1 MATAYE
7 HLRTTIQ
14 AGLDIYKAPAMMAAI
29 VRDGGNFAVGAV
41 KGVRKADVSAS
52 LASNKIQDN
61 DRFCLGSVSKPVS
74 GYLLAYLSQ
83 QIENVINWDT
93 RIRDVFTE
101 LESSACR
108 RHYNIK
114 NDYLNANIAQMMSH
128 SAGFPYAPN
137 NSMDYRVDTEGLKTG
152 VNTNFQSEYCNDDA
166 LMQRRYNYAISSQ
179 QDAPISGYEYNGGPI
194 LPAAMVERVMGKTFE
209 KLLEQYVFQPLEM
222 TTAGTGRTATTA
234 TPDGVW
240 EHGWDSGT
248 KKFIP
253 AESRTFRTNN
263 YHSHAPAGGIHFS
276 ANDAIKFITALF
288 PNNRAKK
295 VVQNPMLAEMYPTF
309 ENGFSKYGWI
319 SSGAGNTLRVS
330 HDGDNNTS
338 RCRLTVWP
346 YRGEGYIVCTNGN
359 GNDSAGDQ
367 TDCFNQDKNGN
378 KTGANIG
385 CKTINHVAVE
395 IEKMLINW
403 QAMFPNG

>member
-1 MATAYE
+1 MGAFD
-7 HLRTTIQ
+7 HLQTTLQ
-14 AGLDIYKAPAMMAAI
+14 GGLALYKAPALMAAI
-29 VRDGGNFAVGAV
+29 VRNGGNYAVAAV
-41 KGVRKADVSAS
+41 RGVRKADVSSS
-52 LASNKIQDN
+52 LAANKVHDN

-83 QIENVINWDT
+83 QIENVIGPDI

-101 LESSACR
+101 LQISACR

-114 NDYLNANIAQMMSH
+114 SDYLNATIAQMMSH

-137 NSMDYRVDTEGLKTG
+137 NSMDYKVDTEGLKQG
-152 VNTNFQSEYCNDDA
+152 VNTNYQAEYCNDEA

-179 QDAPISGYEYNGGPI
+179 QDAPVTGFVYNGGPI

-222 TTAGTGRTATTA
+222 ATAGTGRTATSA

-240 EHGWDSGT
+240 EHSWDSST

-253 AESRTFRTNN
+253 SESRTFRTNN

-276 ANDAIKFITALF
+276 ADDAIKFITALF
-288 PNNRAKK
+288 PNSRPKK
-295 VVQNPMLAEMYPTF
+295 VVQNAMLAEMYPAF
-309 ENGFSKYGWI
+309 ANGFSKFGWI
-319 SSGAGNTLRVS
+319 SSGTGNALRVS
-330 HDGDNNTS
+330 HDGDNGTC

-346 YRGEGYIVCTNGN
+346 NRGEGYIVCTNAN
-359 GNDSAGDQ
+359 GNDPAGNL
-367 TDCFNQDKNGN
+367 TDCFNQDQNGN

-385 CKTINHVAVE
+385 CKTINYVAIE
-395 IEKMLINW
+395 MEKMLTNW
-403 QAMFPNG
+403 ATMFPNG